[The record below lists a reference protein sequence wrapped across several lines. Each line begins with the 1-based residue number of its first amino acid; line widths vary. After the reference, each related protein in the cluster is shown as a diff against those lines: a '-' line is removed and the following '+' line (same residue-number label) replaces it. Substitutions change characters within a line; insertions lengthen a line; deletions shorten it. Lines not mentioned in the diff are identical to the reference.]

1 MMRFR
6 EQVTET
12 AGFYNTVGFNDDTR
26 AFLSI
31 PARHDVARR
40 VDSAFLARMVAEHR
54 MDEVEAAELIV
65 DLTYNLPKK
74 AYKLDQRPSWAR
86 PVQPIKHAAE

>member
-1 MMRFR
+1 
-6 EQVTET
+6 
-12 AGFYNTVGFNDDTR
+12 
-26 AFLSI
+26 
-31 PARHDVARR
+31 VARR

-74 AYKLDQRPSWAR
+74 AYKLDQPRPTAT
-86 PVQPIKHAAE
+86 PAPTAKHAAE